1 MFAQKDAVLLILVVF
16 LIVIGRS
23 IRCGTGSS
31 WKGMQA
37 VPSVGGRDLSSPG
50 AVGKKEEQAGQRPIG
65 LGVHAGFCK
74 PGGSLISLCVE
85 YTDTPLDRPSIRI
98 ERCERFLCPHSGESR

>member
-1 MFAQKDAVLLILVVF
+1 VFAQKDTVLLILVVF

-37 VPSVGGRDLSSPG
+37 VPSVEGCGLSSPG
-50 AVGKKEEQAGQRPIG
+50 TVREKEEQAGQ
-65 LGVHAGFCK
+65 
-74 PGGSLISLCVE
+74 
-85 YTDTPLDRPSIRI
+85 
-98 ERCERFLCPHSGESR
+98 